1 MGARGKT
8 GAAGKK
14 GATGARGTVGSTGST
29 ATLTKADR
37 MEMLSVIEG
46 QIDDI
51 HQELNIQMKQMAQM
65 QAQLDDVRATVRRII
80 GGG

>member
-14 GATGARGTVGSTGST
+14 GATGARGIVGSTGPT
-29 ATLTKADR
+29 ATLTRADR

-46 QIDDI
+46 QIDDTY
-51 HQELNIQMKQMAQM
+51 QELNI
-65 QAQLDDVRATVRRII
+65 
-80 GGG
+80 